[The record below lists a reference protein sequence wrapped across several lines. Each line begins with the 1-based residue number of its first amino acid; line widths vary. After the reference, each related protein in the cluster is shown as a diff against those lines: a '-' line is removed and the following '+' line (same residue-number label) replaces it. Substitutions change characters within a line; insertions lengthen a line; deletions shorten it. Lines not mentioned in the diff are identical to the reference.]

1 MPAQASQGLFRPA
14 VRELVAYEP
23 GKPVEEL
30 ERELGLTRIVKLAS
44 NEGTFGPFPAALEA
58 IARSAGEL
66 NRYPDGGAYR
76 LRGALAERHD
86 VRFEQVAPGSGA
98 DAIVD
103 YLSQAMLDPGDE
115 IVCGW
120 PSFPSY
126 AIDARK
132 MGAIPRLVPLRDH
145 RYDLDAMVAAI
156 GARTKLVYL
165 CLPNNPTGT
174 SNAREEVDRYFAEVP
189 GHVLTVIDQAYFEYV
204 ADPGYPDAIDAYL
217 KAGQNVVVL
226 RTFSK
231 IYGLAGLRVG
241 YGVGPA
247 DVLAE
252 IAKVRRAFDLTSTAQ
267 EAALVSLGDDEEVG
281 RRRHANLD
289 AMGDL
294 ARVLRAHGLEPVE
307 GAVGNFLYTEV
318 EDGAALFDALL
329 HHGVIVRPL
338 AGFGAPA
345 AVRITAGS
353 PEDHAVLATALS
365 AVVGGRAHG

>member
-1 MPAQASQGLFRPA
+1 MSARTSQELFRPA
-14 VRELVAYEP
+14 VRDLVAYEP

-30 ERELGLTRIVKLAS
+30 ERELGLTKIVKLAS
-44 NEGTFGPFPAALEA
+44 NEGTWGPFPAALEA
-58 IARSAGEL
+58 ITRSVDQL

-86 VRFEQVAPGSGA
+86 VLFDQVAPGSGA
-98 DAIVD
+98 DAVVD

-132 MGAIPRLVPLRDH
+132 MGAVPRLVPLRDH
-145 RYDLDAMVAAI
+145 RYDLDAMLAAI
-156 GARTKLVYL
+156 GERTKIVYL

-174 SNAREEVDRYFAEVP
+174 SNTREEVDRYFAEVP

-204 ADPGYPDAIDAYL
+204 VDPDYPDAIDAYV
-217 KAGQNVVVL
+217 KAGHNAVVL

-247 DVLAE
+247 EVISE
-252 IAKVRRAFDLTSTAQ
+252 TAKVRRAFDLTSTAQ
-267 EAALVSLGDDEEVG
+267 EAALASLDDEEEVL

-289 AMGDL
+289 ALGEL
-294 ARVLRAHGLEPVE
+294 TRVLRAHGLEPVE

-318 EDGAALFDALL
+318 EDGTRLFDALL

-338 AGFGAPA
+338 GAFGAPG

-353 PEDHAVLATALS
+353 AEDHAALATALS